1 LNSLENMDSKIL
13 NIFAAVKKSRFG
25 VLALFGIVYMA
36 ISTLLRIV
44 LLISSWEVSK
54 ATFWGLSQ
62 IFLVGTFYDVVFCI
76 YFSVFFSFLLLFLP
90 DTLYRSKVYKYT
102 TFLFAFS
109 LLYGAYCVTFAE
121 WLFWNEFNTRFNF
134 ISIDYLMY
142 TDEVARNVYE
152 SYPVTPIFIGIFIA
166 SAITFVMVKPALVG
180 ILQVQEKFSAR
191 LAFTASIFILALCSY
206 FFVGQSSRQLSDNNY
221 INELGS
227 NGPYQFVAAFRNNTL
242 DYKTFYPLGNEA
254 DLSRR
259 LKESVG
265 KKNDEGGLFNI
276 SRDVVPTKKNEKLN
290 VILISVESLSAEFFT
305 RFGQKEDITPFMDQ
319 LFEKGLLFTNFYA
332 TGTRTTRGLESITL
346 SLPPTP
352 GRSLVKRPDNANIY
366 NLGKVFKDKGY
377 DVAFLYGGRGFFDN
391 MNAFF
396 SGNGYRTV
404 DQSDLEADEITF
416 ENAWGV
422 ADEDIYKKAIT
433 EANTSH
439 AAGKPFF
446 YHIMTTSN
454 HRPYTYPEGKIDIPS
469 GTGRSGG
476 VKYTDYALRQLIT
489 SAEKQK
495 WYKDT
500 VFVIVADHCASSA
513 GRAELPVERYHIP
526 LFIYSPGHIDAQTVS
541 KLSGQIDIAPTL
553 LALLGI
559 KYESHFFGQDIL
571 SDSFQERAL
580 ISNYQRLGVY
590 EDNELT
596 ILAPVKQMN
605 VIKDPLHNEQ
615 SIPADPKNDNVLE
628 TMALYQGADF
638 ILGKRLNRWSEAVA
652 KDIRE

>member
-1 LNSLENMDSKIL
+1 MRKIY
-13 NIFAAVKKSRFG
+13 AAVKNSRFG
-25 VLALFGIVYMA
+25 MLALFGIVYMA

-54 ATFWGLSQ
+54 TTFGGLGQ
-62 IFLVGTFYDVVFCI
+62 IFFIGTFYDVVFCI
-76 YFSVFFSFLLLFLP
+76 YVSVFFSFLLLFLP
-90 DTLYRSKVYKYT
+90 QALYRSKVYKYT
-102 TFLFAFS
+102 TFLFAFL

-152 SYPVTPIFIGIFIA
+152 SYPVLPIFVGLFLA
-166 SAITFVMVKPALVG
+166 SALTFAMLKPALVG
-180 ILQVQEKFSAR
+180 ILQVREKFSGR
-191 LAFTASIFILALCSY
+191 LTFAASIFTLALCSY
-206 FFVGQSSRQLSDNNY
+206 LFVGQSLRGLSDNNY

-242 DYKTFYPLGNEA
+242 DYKTFYPQGSEA
-254 DLSRR
+254 ELSRR

-265 KKNDEGGLFNI
+265 KKNNEGALFDI
-276 SRDVVPTKKNEKLN
+276 SRDVVPTKNTEKLN
-290 VILISVESLSAEFFT
+290 VILISVESLSAEFLT

-319 LFEKGLLFTNFYA
+319 MFEKGLFFTNFYA

-352 GRSLVKRPDNANIY
+352 GRSLVKRPDNAKIY
-366 NLGKVFKDKGY
+366 NLGKVFKDNGY

-404 DQSDLEADEITF
+404 DQSDLNADEITF

-422 ADEDIYKKAIT
+422 ADEDIYRRAIA
-433 EANTSH
+433 EANVSY

-489 SAEKQK
+489 SSEKQK
-495 WYKDT
+495 WYNDT
-500 VFVIVADHCASSA
+500 VFVIVADHCAAVA

-526 LFIYSPGHIDAQTVS
+526 LLIYSPGHINAQTVN

-559 KYESHFFGQDIL
+559 RYESHFFGQDIL
-571 SDSFQERAL
+571 SDTFQERAL

-590 EDNELT
+590 ENDELT
-596 ILAPVKQMN
+596 ILAPVKQMT

-615 SIPADPKNDNVLE
+615 SIPADPKNGNVLE

-638 ILGKRLNRWSEAVA
+638 ILKRRLNRWKEVEV
-652 KDIRE
+652 KDTGRRYL

>member
-1 LNSLENMDSKIL
+1 MDRKIL

-25 VLALFGIVYMA
+25 VLALFGIVYIA

-62 IFLVGTFYDVVFCI
+62 IFLVGTFYDAVFCI

-90 DTLYRSKVYKYT
+90 ETFYRSKVYKYT
-102 TFLFAFS
+102 TFLFVFL
-109 LLYGAYCVTFAE
+109 LLYGVCFVTFAE

-152 SYPVTPIFIGIFIA
+152 SYPVLPISIGIFIA
-166 SAITFVMVKPALVG
+166 AALTFAMVKPALVG
-180 ILQVQEKFSAR
+180 MLQVREKFSGR
-191 LAFTASIFILALCSY
+191 LTFAVSLFTLAICSCL
-206 FFVGQSSRQLSDNNY
+206 FVGQSLRGLSDNNY

-242 DYKTFYPLGNEA
+242 DYKTFYPQGNEA
-254 DLSRR
+254 ELSRR

-276 SRDVVPTKKNEKLN
+276 SRVVVPTKKNEKLN
-290 VILISVESLSAEFFT
+290 VILISVESLSVEFLT

-319 LFEKGLLFTNFYA
+319 MFEKGLLFTNFYA
-332 TGTRTTRGLESITL
+332 TGTRTDRGLESITL

-352 GRSLVKRPDNANIY
+352 GRSLVKRPDNARIY
-366 NLGKVFKDKGY
+366 NLGKVFKDNGY

-404 DQSDLEADEITF
+404 DQSDLKADEITF
-416 ENAWGV
+416 KNAWGV
-422 ADEDIYKKAIT
+422 ADEDIYRKAIT
-433 EANTSH
+433 EANASY

-469 GTGRSGG
+469 GTGRSGA

-495 WYKDT
+495 WYQDA
-500 VFVIVADHCASSA
+500 VFVIVADHCAGSA

-571 SDSFQERAL
+571 SDTFQERAL
-580 ISNYQRLGVY
+580 IGNYQRLGVY

-596 ILAPVKQMN
+596 ILAPVKEMN

-615 SIPADPKNDNVLE
+615 SIPADPKNNNVLE

-638 ILGKRLNRWSEAVA
+638 ILGKRMNRWSEAVA
-652 KDIRE
+652 KDIGE